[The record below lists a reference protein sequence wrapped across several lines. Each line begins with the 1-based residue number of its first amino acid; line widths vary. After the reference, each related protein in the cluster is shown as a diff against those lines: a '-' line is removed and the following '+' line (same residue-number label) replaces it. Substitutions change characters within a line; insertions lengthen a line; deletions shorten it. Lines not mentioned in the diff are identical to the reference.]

1 MFKRRAEELHRNLN
15 ILLIDVQAN
24 LELQL
29 VINGDGPPRRGSFEV
44 SIAKSPT
51 SERTLLWSG
60 LKNTPRAAKFPIVE
74 RIADDIKQYLG
85 ITSAE
90 SSEATKKKTS
100 LTSLESKEVDDES
113 KPKSSNADAAA
124 QKPKRGRRKT

>member
-15 ILLIDVQAN
+15 VLLSDVHAN

-44 SIAKSPT
+44 SIAKTPT
-51 SERTLLWSG
+51 SERSLLWTG
-60 LKNTPRAAKFPIVE
+60 LKNSPRAAKFPVVE

-90 SSEATKKKTS
+90 SEATKKITTQ
-100 LTSLESKEVDDES
+100 TSLESKEFDES
-113 KPKSSNADAAA
+113 TPKSSKVAAA
-124 QKPKRGRRKT
+124 VTQKPKRGRRKT